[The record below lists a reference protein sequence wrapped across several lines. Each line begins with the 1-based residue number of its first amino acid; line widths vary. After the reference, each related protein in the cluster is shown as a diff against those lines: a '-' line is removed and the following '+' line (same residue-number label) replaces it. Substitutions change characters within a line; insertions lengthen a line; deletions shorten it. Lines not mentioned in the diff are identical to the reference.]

1 MLASFPRLVQRLCPW
16 GTLALAAGALAWMT
30 ARGWSRAV
38 RPTADFFD
46 FFWAAQ
52 AIRDGTPVATSGEG
66 GYLYPPLLATLL
78 LPLTSLKGE
87 HAVRV
92 WLLLMAA
99 LTTASVWML
108 GRDLARKFSG
118 TPHLTAVACSALG
131 FLLLADNFRAEAEW
145 ANCNNLIIVL
155 VVGAF
160 ACAGRRPALC
170 GALLGAAAALK
181 YTPVIFLAYFLVR
194 RRWTE
199 AAWMTGTLVVLLL
212 APALAM
218 GWQQNLDA
226 LANASGGIAHM
237 LGATP
242 PNIANPN
249 FNPIEADYSWSI
261 PSGMARIAM
270 HRQESR
276 AAWVLG
282 GSAAAVILLTL
293 VSWAAYRRAGQAFW
307 VRDARTDDAQRPWLV
322 LAELTA
328 TLGLM
333 VALSPQTTKRH
344 FNYLLPL
351 TAMLAAIAVMRSGPA
366 RWWSL
371 AGIAAVWFLSAPM
384 VNIPAVRPFIDGT
397 WKWMGGP
404 GMGVVL
410 ACVLLM
416 LAAFTR
422 PCDRSSPHARAA
434 SPQ

>member
-1 MLASFPRLVQRLCPW
+1 MLPTFPRLVQRLGAW
-16 GTLALAAGALAWMT
+16 GVLALAASALAWMT
-30 ARGWSRAV
+30 ARSWSRAT

-52 AIRDGTPVATSGEG
+52 AIRDGTPIATSGEG

-78 LPLTSLKGE
+78 LPLTLLKEE
-87 HAVRV
+87 HAAHV
-92 WLLLMAA
+92 WLLLMSG
-99 LTTASVWML
+99 LTVTSVWVL
-108 GRDLARKFSG
+108 GRDLARKLSG
-118 TPHLTAVACSALG
+118 TPRLTSVACAGLG

-155 VVGAF
+155 LVGAF
-160 ACAGRRPALC
+160 TCAGKRPALC
-170 GALLGAAAALK
+170 GALLGTAAALK
-181 YTPVIFLAYFLVR
+181 YTPVIFLAYFLIR

-199 AAWMTGTLVVLLL
+199 AAWMTGTLAVLLL

-237 LGATP
+237 LGAAP
-242 PNIANPN
+242 PDATNPN
-249 FNPIEADYSWSI
+249 FNPLEADYSWSI
-261 PSGMARIAM
+261 PSGMARIAL

-276 AAWVLG
+276 GTWVLG
-282 GSAAAVILLTL
+282 GCAAAVIALALT
-293 VSWAAYRRAGQAFW
+293 SWTAYRRARRPFW
-307 VRDARTDDAQRPWLV
+307 VRNPRSDDAQRPWLV
-322 LAELTA
+322 LVELTT

-351 TAMLAAIAVMRSGPA
+351 TGMLAVIAIMRSGPA

-384 VNIPAVRPFIDGT
+384 VNIPALRPFIDGT

-404 GMGVVL
+404 GLGVVL
-410 ACVLLM
+410 ACVFLM
-416 LAAFTR
+416 LAAFTP
-422 PCDRSSPHARAA
+422 PCDRSPPLARAA
-434 SPQ
+434 SPR